1 MTRRRNF
8 FPCLLRAAL
17 PLVILVAPGAGSEA
31 ADPALKRH
39 HLKVLYGRYLSF
51 APLAIARAEGFF
63 DAQALDVELVHA
75 SGSAEATPLLVRG
88 DLDVVAGMLRIS
100 ELNAIARGAE
110 IRIVADKGNYTPGP
124 CVSAAIVARPEFLRV
139 TDPGSAAH
147 LRGARV
153 SAVPLS
159 YAEYVL
165 ETFLEARDL
174 RLADLR
180 LVRLQEAAAAAAL
193 ADGSLDLQFMGEP
206 FLTQARTSGRATV
219 WKRAAEIVPG
229 AQMAVILYGPR
240 LLTKDRDAGERFM
253 AAYLQ
258 GVRRYNLGKTPRNV
272 QILSRETRLDPELV
286 REACWESIRSDGQI
300 NVESVLDYERWAV
313 QRGYLDAPLPAGKFW
328 DPSFVEAAN
337 RALGP
342 PAP

>member
-1 MTRRRNF
+1 MTRRRNL
-8 FPCLLRAAL
+8 FPCILRAAL
-17 PLVILVAPGAGSEA
+17 PLVILVAFGAASNA
-31 ADPALKRH
+31 ADPAPKRR

-63 DAQALDVELVHA
+63 AAQALDVELVHA
-75 SGSAEATPLLVRG
+75 SGSSEATPLLVRG

-100 ELNAIARGAE
+100 ELNAMARGAE
-110 IRIVADKGNYTPGP
+110 IRIVADKGHYEAGP
-124 CVSAAIVARPEFLRV
+124 CISAALVARPGFLRV
-139 TDPGSAAH
+139 AEPGSAAH

-159 YAEYVL
+159 YAEYVFD
-165 ETFLEARDL
+165 TFLAARGLKLTDL
-174 RLADLR
+174 N
-180 LVRLQEAAAAAAL
+180 LVRLQEAAAAAAI

-206 FLTQARTSGRATV
+206 FLTKARQSGRAVV
-219 WKRAAEIVPG
+219 WKPAAEIVPG

-258 GVRRYNLGKTPRNV
+258 GVRRYSLGKTPRNV

-286 REACWESIRSDGQI
+286 REACWESIRSDGKI

-313 QRGYLDAPLPAGKFW
+313 GRGFLDAPLPAGTFW